1 MFKYQKLFKILLI
14 VFVLFTLYFILKGIR
29 QKDQSNLI
37 KGFKADGVGMIHVRF
52 NKKNKKSIEFK
63 CIESKIEHNNKIAM
77 KKVDGTIFKKG
88 RMNKDL
94 KIIADKGLFENDFY
108 NFFIEKNAK
117 LISDNFIIK
126 SDSFFLKDRLIFST
140 DKIVHFKVENLNGYA
155 RKGMKFN
162 IKLNIL
168 KLFDTEGTLKKS
180 NKIFKYKT
188 AELIFVEK
196 NKALILQRE
205 SKIESKDSLLK
216 SNRIA
221 MKFTDDLKKVKFS
234 VASGNC
240 HLILGDKK
248 KSNDYKE
255 IRSEDIRSF
264 IDLEAK
270 EANIKKLVISKK
282 GSVQI
287 KTESNL
293 TKMESDLIGI
303 YFEKDTGKIE
313 SIKMLS
319 YGRVKNRGKTNFFIS
334 SNKME
339 LNFDNGEIKLCKAK
353 GRCDFKIDEYKGKSD
368 ILTYDID
375 KQKIKIKG
383 KNSVIRIKNNRFNSN
398 RFIVEI
404 KKKRLSSSNGIKS
417 IVKLNK
423 ENVLFSSK
431 SIFINSKRMVY
442 QSKEENFQYEGNI
455 HLEQENTVLNSEKL
469 GINKKNDVIA
479 SGNVFLS
486 FKNKDNEVIL
496 KGEKINFDSK
506 KKIIVIDIKGEIKNG
521 KNILKAEKLF
531 IKFNE
536 NSEINSVNGEDKVN
550 FNKEDIYGSSKKV
563 IWLFKKDFIIFKDSA
578 QLQRE
583 NGAITKAKE
592 LRFDLKKN
600 KIITVSDK
608 IKRTETILK

>member
-14 VFVLFTLYFILKGIR
+14 VFVLFTVYFILKGIR

-94 KIIADKGLFENDFY
+94 KIVADNGLFENDFY

-117 LISDNFIIK
+117 IITDNFTIK
-126 SDSFFLKDRLIFST
+126 SDSFFLKNRLILST
-140 DKIVHFKVENLNGYA
+140 DKIVHFKAENLNGYA

-168 KLFDTEGTLKKS
+168 KFFDTEGTLKKN

-188 AELIFVEK
+188 IELFFLEK
-196 NKALILQRE
+196 NKALILQKE

-216 SNRIA
+216 SDRISI
-221 MKFTDDLKKVKFS
+221 KFSDDLKKVRGSF
-234 VASGNC
+234 ASGNSY
-240 HLILGDKK
+240 LILGDKIK
-248 KSNDYKE
+248 NNDYKE
-255 IRSEDIRSF
+255 IRSKDIGSF
-264 IDLEAK
+264 FDL

-282 GSVQI
+282 GSVEI

-293 TKMESDLIGI
+293 TKMSSDLIEI
-303 YFEKDTGKIE
+303 YFEKATGKIE
-313 SIKMLS
+313 TIRMLS
-319 YGRVKNRGKTNFFIS
+319 YGTVKNEGKTNFFIS

-339 LNFDNGEIKLCKAK
+339 LNFENGEVKLCKAM
-353 GRCDFKIDEYKGKSD
+353 GRCNFKIDEYKGKSN
-368 ILTYDID
+368 IMTYDVD
-375 KQKIKIKG
+375 KQSINIKG

-423 ENVLFSSK
+423 ENILFSSK

-455 HLEQENTVLNSEKL
+455 HLDQENTVLNSEKL
-469 GINKKNDVIA
+469 RINKENDVIA

-486 FKNKDNEVIL
+486 FKNKKDEFFL
-496 KGEKINFDSK
+496 KGEKINFDSNK
-506 KKIIVIDIKGEIKNG
+506 RIILIDTKGEIRND

-531 IKFNE
+531 IKFME
-536 NSEINSVNGEDKVN
+536 NNEINSISGEDEVN
-550 FNKEDIYGSSKKV
+550 FIKEDIYGSSKKV
-563 IWLFKKDFIIFKDSA
+563 IWLFKKDLIIFKDSA
-578 QLQRE
+578 QLRRE
-583 NGAITKAKE
+583 NGAVTKAKE
-592 LRFDLKKN
+592 LKFDLKNN
-600 KIITVSDK
+600 KITTISDK
-608 IKRTETILK
+608 TKRTETILK

>member
-140 DKIVHFKVENLNGYA
+140 DKIVH
-155 RKGMKFN
+155 
-162 IKLNIL
+162 L

-303 YFEKDTGKIE
+303 YFEKE
-313 SIKMLS
+313 H
-319 YGRVKNRGKTNFFIS
+319 KN
-334 SNKME
+334 
-339 LNFDNGEIKLCKAK
+339 A
-353 GRCDFKIDEYKGKSD
+353 
-368 ILTYDID
+368 
-375 KQKIKIKG
+375 
-383 KNSVIRIKNNRFNSN
+383 
-398 RFIVEI
+398 
-404 KKKRLSSSNGIKS
+404 
-417 IVKLNK
+417 
-423 ENVLFSSK
+423 
-431 SIFINSKRMVY
+431 
-442 QSKEENFQYEGNI
+442 
-455 HLEQENTVLNSEKL
+455 
-469 GINKKNDVIA
+469 
-479 SGNVFLS
+479 FL
-486 FKNKDNEVIL
+486 
-496 KGEKINFDSK
+496 
-506 KKIIVIDIKGEIKNG
+506 
-521 KNILKAEKLF
+521 
-531 IKFNE
+531 
-536 NSEINSVNGEDKVN
+536 
-550 FNKEDIYGSSKKV
+550 
-563 IWLFKKDFIIFKDSA
+563 W
-578 QLQRE
+578 
-583 NGAITKAKE
+583 
-592 LRFDLKKN
+592 
-600 KIITVSDK
+600 
-608 IKRTETILK
+608 

>member
-29 QKDQSNLI
+29 QKDQSDLI
-37 KGFKADGVGMIHVRF
+37 KGFKADGVGMIHIRF

-77 KKVDGTIFKKG
+77 KKVDGIIFKKG

-94 KIIADKGLFENDFY
+94 KIVADKGLFENDFY
-108 NFFIEKNAK
+108 NFFVEKNAK
-117 LISDNFIIK
+117 IISDNFIIK
-126 SDSFFLKDRLIFST
+126 SDGFFLKNRLILST
-140 DKIVHFKVENLNGYA
+140 DKIVHYKTENLNGYA

-168 KLFDTEGTLKKS
+168 RFFDTEGTLKKN

-188 AELIFVEK
+188 ATLSFVEK
-196 NKALILQRE
+196 NKALILEKE

-216 SNRIA
+216 SNRIV
-221 MKFTDDLKKVKFS
+221 MKFSDDLKKVKIS
-234 VASGNC
+234 IASGNC

-255 IRSEDIRSF
+255 IRSEDIWSF
-264 IDLEAK
+264 FDL

-293 TKMESDLIGI
+293 TKMESDLIEI
-303 YFEKDTGKIE
+303 YFGKNTGKIE

-375 KQKIKIKG
+375 KKNMSINGRNSLIK
-383 KNSVIRIKNNRFNSN
+383 IKNNRFYSN
-398 RFIVEI
+398 HRFVVETD
-404 KKKRLSSSNGIKS
+404 KKRLSSSKGIKS
-417 IVKLNK
+417 IVKFNK

-431 SIFINSKRMVY
+431 SIFINSKRMMY

-455 HLEQENTVLNSEKL
+455 HLEQESTILNSEKL
-469 GINKKNDVIA
+469 RINKENDVAA

-506 KKIIVIDIKGEIKNG
+506 KKFIVIDIKGEIRNG

-536 NSEINSVNGEDKVN
+536 NSEIDSVNGEDKVN

-578 QLQRE
+578 QLQRK

-592 LRFDLKKN
+592 LKFDLKKN